1 MPEFQGKEVCK
12 MFLRKL
18 KTVLLLAAA
27 ISMTFSAPALAMH
40 DVLDS
45 DSYILEKKDGE
56 WFCTD
61 LEGEPLTGWVE
72 DEDENIFYFE
82 DGEMDRGWDKIKG
95 EWYYFDPETGIL
107 ATDTRVLN
115 YDVDEDGRMVKIHEW

>member
-1 MPEFQGKEVCK
+1 

-45 DSYILEKKDGE
+45 DSYILEEEDGE

-72 DEDENIFYFE
+72 DEDENIYYFE
-82 DGEMDRGWDKIKG
+82 DGELDRGWDKIKG
-95 EWYYFDPETGIL
+95 EWYYFDPETGVL